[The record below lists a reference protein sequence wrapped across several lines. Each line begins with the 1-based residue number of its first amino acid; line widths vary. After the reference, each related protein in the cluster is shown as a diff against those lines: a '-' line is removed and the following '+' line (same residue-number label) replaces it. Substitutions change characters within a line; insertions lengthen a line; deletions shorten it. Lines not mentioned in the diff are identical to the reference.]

1 MLTQLFQ
8 ANKSSESISGR
19 KLLPF
24 HHTPTCYNEGEMF
37 GVAYLY
43 RQAGREF
50 ELSEENLESKEK
62 GDENIIDEGF
72 IDEVDT
78 IIFSEDLGTVGL
90 EEE

>member
-8 ANKSSESISGR
+8 ANKSSKSISGR

-62 GDENIIDEGF
+62 GDEDIILMKA
-72 IDEVDT
+72 
-78 IIFSEDLGTVGL
+78 S
-90 EEE
+90 